1 MEQCNSAKEPMVF
14 RDKEYK
20 CGIDVTLALVGGK
33 WKASIL

>member
-1 MEQCNSAKEPMVF
+1 MQPRSATDLMVY

-20 CGIDVTLALVGGK
+20 CGIDVTLTVAGGK